1 MVIAM
6 DSIVTYLLAYNQY
19 LLQII
24 SYLLKFILKYIPLK
38 KLLDDTDNPKYN
50 KFKVDKLPKIYRFEK
65 VDYQLLIGYYEY
77 MDGKPFKPVQRRKD
91 KGVSEDVT
99 CPKCGAPHIY
109 LYNNNGAKGQYLC
122 KVCKTTFKESHHVD
136 KPIVFKCPYCGRTL
150 SLIKERKQFN
160 IHKCLNNHCP
170 YYLNQLKRL
179 SPKQIAEEKHKF
191 KLRYIYR
198 EFTIEFMKMD
208 LNTLPK
214 RAINFNFRKF
224 SPQIMGLCLTYHV
237 NLNLSTRTTAD
248 ALRDIHGVKISHATV
263 ANYAMTAAAVIKP
276 FVDNYKYKPS
286 KTLAADETYIK
297 VSGVKHY
304 VWFIMDTVKK
314 SILGYQVSDTRST
327 GPCILAMRMAFEKF
341 TKFPQD
347 AIKFIA
353 DGFTTYPLAQQEFF
367 REDKKFEL
375 IQVIG
380 LTNDDEVS
388 TEYRWA
394 KQMIERLNRTFKF
407 SYRVTNGYSSSDGA
421 FYGVSLWV
429 AYYNFLRPHKV
440 NKWNVLNEVE
450 GFKPDMNMP
459 AKWLILIRLGQEKI
473 LELQEAKRVSNSC
486 S

>member
-38 KLLDDTDNPKYN
+38 KLLDDTDSPKYN

-77 MDGKPFKPVQRRKD
+77 MDDKPFKPVQRRKD

-286 KTLAADETYIK
+286 KSLAADETYIK

-314 SILGYQVSDTRST
+314 SVLGYQVSDTRST

-473 LELQEAKRVSNSC
+473 LELQEAKRVSNFC

>member
-1 MVIAM
+1 M

-38 KLLDDTDNPKYN
+38 KLLDDTDSPKYN

-77 MDGKPFKPVQRRKD
+77 MDDKPFKPVQRRKD

-286 KTLAADETYIK
+286 KSLAADETYIK

-314 SILGYQVSDTRST
+314 SVLGYQVSDTRST

-473 LELQEAKRVSNSC
+473 LELQEAKRVSNFC

>member
-1 MVIAM
+1 M

-24 SYLLKFILKYIPLK
+24 SYLLNFILKYIPLK
-38 KLLDDTDNPKYN
+38 KLLDDTDSPKYN
-50 KFKVDKLPKIYRFEK
+50 KFKVDRLPKIYRFEK

-77 MDGKPFKPVQRRKD
+77 MDGKPFKPVKRRKD
-91 KGVSEDVT
+91 KGVPENIT

-109 LYNNNGAKGQYLC
+109 LYNNNGDKGQYQC
-122 KVCKTTFKESHHVD
+122 KVCRTTFKESHHVD
-136 KPIVFKCPYCGRTL
+136 KPTVFKCPYCGRTL
-150 SLIKERKQFN
+150 SLIKERKEFN

-170 YYLNQLKRL
+170 YYLEQLKRL
-179 SPKQIAEEKHKF
+179 SLKQIAEEKHKF

-224 SPQIMGLCLTYHV
+224 SPHIMGLCLTYHV

-248 ALRDIHGVKISHATV
+248 ALRDIHGVNISHATV

-286 KTLAADETYIK
+286 KSLAADETYIK
-297 VSGVKHY
+297 VNGVKHY

-314 SILGYQVSDTRST
+314 SVLGYQVSDTRST

-367 REDKKFEL
+367 REDKNFEL

-459 AKWLILIRLGQEKI
+459 AKWLILLRLGQEKI
-473 LELQEAKRVSNSC
+473 LELQEAKQISDFC